1 MAISFPANPTNG
13 QVYQGY
19 YYDSTLSAWR
29 ASPVSAGPVAIADTA
44 PAGAIHG
51 DMWYNSLDG
60 SSYVYVNDGTSSQWV
75 EVHSNSAALPGTVV
89 QVVDAI
95 VSSATESYTT
105 VADGVEYQVV
115 SVNIIPKFSNSKLFI
130 DASAQVRI
138 INAYGVN
145 SRIKRDGSFVIGN
158 TGYSH
163 AFTYKGDAV
172 NHHTDIKAQGS
183 VISGSTALT
192 TFSYSIV
199 PFSNTGEVVNGRY
212 GMHYI
217 RVMEVAQ

>member
-1 MAISFPANPTNG
+1 MPIQFPSTPTNG
-13 QVYQGY
+13 QVFSGY
-19 YYDSTLSAWR
+19 YYDANLSAWK
-29 ASPVSAGPVAIADTA
+29 ASPIAAGPASIADTA
-44 PAGAIHG
+44 PSGAIHG
-51 DMWYNSLDG
+51 DMWFNSADG
-60 SSYVYVNDGTSSQWV
+60 TMYIYVNDGTSSQWV
-75 EVHSNSAALPGTVV
+75 EIHSNSAALPGTVV
-89 QVVDAI
+89 QVVDTI
-95 VSSATESYTT
+95 ISSATETYTT
-105 VADGVEYQVV
+105 VSDGVEYQVA
-115 SVNIIPKFSNSKLFI
+115 SLSITPKFSNSKLFI

-163 AFTYKGDAV
+163 AFTFKGDQV

-183 VISGSTALT
+183 VISGSTAST

-199 PFSNTGEVVNGRY
+199 PFSGTGEVVNGRY

-217 RVMEVAQ
+217 RIMEVAQ